1 MTSEPALRVER
12 VIARLNIGGPAIYTI
27 LLTSRLRER
36 GIDTELI
43 TGVEA
48 PHEGNMLALAEANG
62 VKPHIIPALGRE
74 LSPVRDP
81 AVVFKLYRRFR
92 QTRPHIVDTHTA
104 KAGAVGRTAAWLA
117 RVPIRIHTFHGHVF
131 HGYFSPAK
139 TRLFVRLETDLARIS
154 TRIVVLGQ
162 RQRDEILGLGIGR
175 PEQFEVIPLGL
186 DLTRFYSAE
195 AHAGELRS
203 ELGLGPGA
211 RVVSIV
217 ARLVPIKAH
226 DVFLDAAAR
235 IHGQMPET
243 VFAVAGDGPERERLE
258 ARTKEMG
265 LDSCVRFLGFRED
278 LPRLYAGSDATVLCS
293 DNEGMPVALIESLA
307 SATPAVATDA
317 GETREIIR
325 DGVTGFVVPPG
336 NPEALAGAVVRLLKS
351 GEREAMGLAGREHVR
366 ERFSIERLCAD
377 IEALYRRLAA
387 ERLRPAA

>member
-12 VIARLNIGGPAIYTI
+12 VNARLNIGGPAIYTI

-139 TRLFVRLETDLARIS
+139 TRLFVRLETDLPRIS
-154 TRIVVLGQ
+154 KRIVLLGQ
-162 RQRDEILGLGIGR
+162 RQRDAIIGLGLGH
-175 PEQFEVIPLGL
+175 PEPLEVIPLG
-186 DLTRFYSAE
+186 TPHPRRGYAR
-195 AHAGELRS
+195 AGRS
-203 ELGLGPGA
+203 P
-211 RVVSIV
+211 R
-217 ARLVPIKAH
+217 
-226 DVFLDAAAR
+226 AAR
-235 IHGQMPET
+235 PSRR
-243 VFAVAGDGPERERLE
+243 ALRADPDR
-258 ARTKEMG
+258 
-265 LDSCVRFLGFRED
+265 
-278 LPRLYAGSDATVLCS
+278 PRRRR
-293 DNEGMPVALIESLA
+293 PP
-307 SATPAVATDA
+307 PA
-317 GETREIIR
+317 
-325 DGVTGFVVPPG
+325 
-336 NPEALAGAVVRLLKS
+336 
-351 GEREAMGLAGREHVR
+351 AGRSR
-366 ERFSIERLCAD
+366 RAPPPRGLKCFSA
-377 IEALYRRLAA
+377 
-387 ERLRPAA
+387 

>member
-195 AHAGELRS
+195 AHAGEDAQRR
-203 ELGLGPGA
+203 EA
-211 RVVSIV
+211 RQEE
-217 ARLVPIKAH
+217 
-226 DVFLDAAAR
+226 AAR
-235 IHGQMPET
+235 
-243 VFAVAGDGPERERLE
+243 AGHARQAQQRRCLVESAAGGDRMVHVQLPIAAFEVGAPHAWRL
-258 ARTKEMG
+258 RRST
-265 LDSCVRFLGFRED
+265 
-278 LPRLYAGSDATVLCS
+278 
-293 DNEGMPVALIESLA
+293 
-307 SATPAVATDA
+307 
-317 GETREIIR
+317 
-325 DGVTGFVVPPG
+325 
-336 NPEALAGAVVRLLKS
+336 
-351 GEREAMGLAGREHVR
+351 AGRGG
-366 ERFSIERLCAD
+366 L
-377 IEALYRRLAA
+377 
-387 ERLRPAA
+387 LRHDQCRGWPVESRHGCTTFR